1 MVTWSV
7 ICFTLPNYLQIIFHS
22 LHITHLLAAGKRESL
37 LMDPPQVH
45 ASSHRTVFIVAH
57 YCSTITHP
65 RTDRTALTH
74 PQTDRNIV
82 STHPQTITTV
92 TRSDHLYLMGP
103 LDLTYD
109 LVATAFLS
117 LKLTVIASLFLRSH
131 QGLYLSLSRCY
142 CLNPL
147 FFSQISLSLMFQC

>member
-37 LMDPPQVH
+37 LVDPPQVH

-57 YCSTITHP
+57 HCSTISHP

-74 PQTDRNIV
+74 PQTDRTIV
-82 STHPQTITTV
+82 PMHPLTTTIV
-92 TRSDHLYLMGP
+92 TKSNNLYL
-103 LDLTYD
+103 DR
-109 LVATAFLS
+109 AF
-117 LKLTVIASLFLRSH
+117 RSH
-131 QGLYLSLSRCY
+131 LWSCCHCLSLSQAHCH
-142 CLNPL
+142 CFSL
-147 FFSQISLSLMFQC
+147 SQISPAPLPFSFSLLLP